1 MIVKTF
7 SNDGKESGDIEFDIP
22 EFEDGKGLQAVK
34 EVIVAQAANIRQG
47 SANTKTRGEVRGGG
61 KKPWRQKGTGRARA
75 GSSRSPIWVGGG
87 VVFGPKPR
95 DYSKKINRKVRQ
107 LAYNRALFE
116 RVNDGSLVVIE
127 ALDIAP
133 AKTKVASEIVRGIS
147 SEGNTLVV
155 DKSFSETSLR
165 ALRNLRGVVLEEA
178 SVVSVSDLADF
189 QKIIVTRQAMEELV
203 NRTKGETK

>member
-1 MIVKTF
+1 M
-7 SNDGKESGDIEFDIP
+7 
-22 EFEDGKGLQAVK
+22 
-34 EVIVAQAANIRQG
+34 
-47 SANTKTRGEVRGGG
+47 
-61 KKPWRQKGTGRARA
+61 
-75 GSSRSPIWVGGG
+75 
-87 VVFGPKPR
+87 
-95 DYSKKINRKVRQ
+95 
-107 LAYNRALFE
+107 
-116 RVNDGSLVVIE
+116 VIE

-133 AKTKVASEIVRGIS
+133 AKTKVASEIVRRIS